1 MPEKDFN
8 TLAQE
13 VEKFFNDH
21 DKTCNAIEKAMKT
34 QLRNLHKVKHDIDE
48 DKELAEM
55 AKKHHDKWFARR
67 ALEALHAE
75 YSYKQFLHI
84 GEEVVKICAE
94 QKIKVHILIME
105 E

>member
-55 AKKHHDKWFARR
+55 AKKHHDNG
-67 ALEALHAE
+67 LHAVRWKH
-75 YSYKQFLHI
+75 YTRNIHTNSSCTSARKSLKYALNRKLKSTF
-84 GEEVVKICAE
+84 
-94 QKIKVHILIME
+94 
-105 E
+105 